1 MKDESA
7 EIKRSKKKISS
18 LEKQVKLD
26 SKATNKAK
34 LELAAIVQERDPSY
48 TVITEAQGEVA
59 VI

>member
-1 MKDESA
+1 MKDQSA

>member
-1 MKDESA
+1 MKDQFA
-7 EIKRSKKKISS
+7 EIKRPKKKISS

-26 SKATNKAK
+26 SKATDKAK